1 MERTHA
7 RHITTHPKALELK
20 EEITAKKSRPAQVI
34 KLDAEI
40 SEMEANKN
48 NTRINETKRWFL
60 EKTSDIDKLLSRLT
74 KRQRQKIQINK
85 TDVERRKTITR
96 Q

>member
-7 RHITTHPKALELK
+7 RHIATNPKALELK

-74 KRQRQKIQINK
+74 KRQRQKI
-85 TDVERRKTITR
+85 
-96 Q
+96 